1 MPPSAVPWR
10 WPGNMILLGGWY
22 LQPDCNMPSGESFVR
37 QIQAG
42 RRYFREKFG
51 QEPTTAVNVDP
62 FGHSAGLVQILRK
75 TGYDSYLICR
85 PGKEEMEGPVLVE
98 VEALLK
104 CRNSVLKMNYRFYR
118 EDTAVDLRM
127 TLWFC
132 EKDRMVKFH
141 LPLAFSG
148 SFLGQ
153 TAYGAEEIA
162 ANGQEAVRQKWVA
175 FKGTAQALGALN
187 NGTYGL
193 DCEGQELHLT
203 LIRGGAAYAA
213 HPIAGRPLLAQDR
226 LTPRMDQGQ
235 REFSFRLFGGA
246 AETVMRDIERQA
258 LLVNEEPF
266 ALQMF
271 PGGGKDRPQSPEEPG
286 GGEAC
291 GSQTGCDGNTSD
303 GSFLEL
309 AGDAVVMST
318 LKKSPGG
325 LLVIFYSRNRSEYIP
340 VLESSKYPPL

>member
-1 MPPSAVPWR
+1 
-10 WPGNMILLGGWY
+10 
-22 LQPDCNMPSGESFVR
+22 
-37 QIQAG
+37 
-42 RRYFREKFG
+42 
-51 QEPTTAVNVDP
+51 
-62 FGHSAGLVQILRK
+62 
-75 TGYDSYLICR
+75 
-85 PGKEEMEGPVLVE
+85 MEGPVLVE

-203 LIRGGAAYAA
+203 LIRGGGGLRGPSHCGAS
-213 HPIAGRPLLAQDR
+213 PAGPGPADSPYGSGTAGVFLPPVWRSCGNGHEGHRTAGPF
-226 LTPRMDQGQ
+226 GQ
-235 REFSFRLFGGA
+235 RRTLCAADVSRWREGSAAKPGGA
-246 AETVMRDIERQA
+246 WRGRG
-258 LLVNEEPF
+258 LREP
-266 ALQMF
+266 
-271 PGGGKDRPQSPEEPG
+271 DR
-286 GGEAC
+286 
-291 GSQTGCDGNTSD
+291 
-303 GSFLEL
+303 
-309 AGDAVVMST
+309 M
-318 LKKSPGG
+318 
-325 LLVIFYSRNRSEYIP
+325 
-340 VLESSKYPPL
+340 